1 MKYNYFLS
9 ILLCATYYN
18 PLLAQNLGE
27 VEQGL
32 ADTDTVKT
40 ELIPDEKPAEGPT
53 DSLSPAKVEV
63 QTHTLSG
70 VVVDADGKGVKKALV
85 SLILLDG
92 STMDVKANWKGK
104 FKFKKVPAGEYS
116 LNVSHVGKETSELLV
131 TLTDDKD
138 VGNITLSSIALF
150 AADTLT
156 AAPEVAQIS
165 GVVVDA
171 DGKGVKKALV
181 SLIANGELI
190 KDVKANWK
198 GKFKFKQVPVGEYT
212 LKVSH
217 VENEPT
223 ELLVTLIDDKDVGN
237 IALSARI
244 PVAADTLLTDAPDTL
259 TTVPVAPDTLTT
271 VPVAPD
277 TLTTAPEDVQI
288 ADSLP
293 AHLILGCGGNI
304 DSNGYIYCQKAKNS
318 IVDFS
323 KIPLKN
329 KEIDTLTAAPEAA
342 KMSDVVSFLV
352 EAIRDEHTGVTT
364 IYDYNKVENIISDL
378 YEKFNVFP
386 EKKLNDTQFFLK
398 MHKSCGV
405 YLRLVPK
412 ETVFQRI
419 KNFNSRLADYMG
431 DHPTLFI
438 ILLLL
443 LTVTTSA
450 VIGGDGASLGQ
461 PPDFPF

>member
-1 MKYNYFLS
+1 MKYNCFLS
-9 ILLCATYYN
+9 ILLFAINYN
-18 PLLAQNLGE
+18 LLLAQNLGE

-32 ADTDTVKT
+32 ADTDTAKT
-40 ELIPDEKPAEGPT
+40 ELIPDEKPAEEPT

-85 SLILLDG
+85 SLIVNG
-92 STMDVKANWKGK
+92 ESIKDVKANWKGK

-190 KDVKANWK
+190 KDVKASWK

-244 PVAADTLLTDAPDTL
+244 PVAADTLTAVPVAADTL
-259 TTVPVAPDTLTT
+259 TAVPVAADTLTA
-271 VPVAPD
+271 VPESAKR
-277 TLTTAPEDVQI
+277 
-288 ADSLP
+288 ADALP
-293 AHLILGCGGNI
+293 AYLILGCGGNI
-304 DSNGYIYCQKAKNS
+304 DSSGYIYCQKEKNS
-318 IVDFS
+318 IVDLS
-323 KIPLKN
+323 KIPLEN
-329 KEIDTLTAAPEAA
+329 KEIDTQTAAPDAA

-378 YEKFNVFP
+378 YENFNVFP
-386 EKKLNDTQFFLK
+386 EKKLNDIQFFLK

-443 LTVTTSA
+443 FTVTTSV
-450 VIGGDGASLGQ
+450 VIGGDGASLGP

>member
-1 MKYNYFLS
+1 M
-9 ILLCATYYN
+9 
-18 PLLAQNLGE
+18 
-27 VEQGL
+27 
-32 ADTDTVKT
+32 
-40 ELIPDEKPAEGPT
+40 
-53 DSLSPAKVEV
+53 
-63 QTHTLSG
+63 
-70 VVVDADGKGVKKALV
+70 
-85 SLILLDG
+85 
-92 STMDVKANWKGK
+92 
-104 FKFKKVPAGEYS
+104 
-116 LNVSHVGKETSELLV
+116 
-131 TLTDDKD
+131 
-138 VGNITLSSIALF
+138 
-150 AADTLT
+150 
-156 AAPEVAQIS
+156 
-165 GVVVDA
+165 VDA

-181 SLIANGELI
+181 SLIANGESI

-244 PVAADTLLTDAPDTL
+244 PVAADTLTAVPVAADTL
-259 TTVPVAPDTLTT
+259 TAVPVAADTLTA
-271 VPVAPD
+271 VPESAKR
-277 TLTTAPEDVQI
+277 
-288 ADSLP
+288 ADALP
-293 AHLILGCGGNI
+293 AYLILGCGGNI
-304 DSNGYIYCQKAKNS
+304 DSSGYIYCQKAKNS
-318 IVDFS
+318 IVDLS
-323 KIPLKN
+323 KIPLEN
-329 KEIDTLTAAPEAA
+329 KEIDTLTVAPEAA
-342 KMSDVVSFLV
+342 KIPDVVSFLV

-386 EKKLNDTQFFLK
+386 EKKLNDIQFFLK

-419 KNFNSRLADYMG
+419 KNFNSILADYMG

-438 ILLLL
+438 IFLLL

-450 VIGGDGASLGQ
+450 VIGGDGASLGP

>member
-104 FKFKKVPAGEYS
+104 FKFK
-116 LNVSHVGKETSELLV
+116 
-131 TLTDDKD
+131 
-138 VGNITLSSIALF
+138 
-150 AADTLT
+150 
-156 AAPEVAQIS
+156 
-165 GVVVDA
+165 
-171 DGKGVKKALV
+171 
-181 SLIANGELI
+181 
-190 KDVKANWK
+190 
-198 GKFKFKQVPVGEYT
+198 QVPVGEYT

-244 PVAADTLLTDAPDTL
+244 PVAADTLTDAPDTL

-329 KEIDTLTAAPEAA
+329 KEIDTLTAAPDAA

>member
-1 MKYNYFLS
+1 M
-9 ILLCATYYN
+9 
-18 PLLAQNLGE
+18 
-27 VEQGL
+27 
-32 ADTDTVKT
+32 
-40 ELIPDEKPAEGPT
+40 
-53 DSLSPAKVEV
+53 
-63 QTHTLSG
+63 
-70 VVVDADGKGVKKALV
+70 
-85 SLILLDG
+85 
-92 STMDVKANWKGK
+92 
-104 FKFKKVPAGEYS
+104 
-116 LNVSHVGKETSELLV
+116 
-131 TLTDDKD
+131 
-138 VGNITLSSIALF
+138 
-150 AADTLT
+150 
-156 AAPEVAQIS
+156 
-165 GVVVDA
+165 
-171 DGKGVKKALV
+171 
-181 SLIANGELI
+181 
-190 KDVKANWK
+190 DVKANWK

-244 PVAADTLLTDAPDTL
+244 PVAADTLTD
-259 TTVPVAPDTLTT
+259 APDTLTT

-419 KNFNSRLADYMG
+419 KNLNSILADYMG

-438 ILLLL
+438 IFLLL

-450 VIGGDGASLGQ
+450 VIGGDGASLGS